1 MSVRK
6 TLIHNT
12 AFNAAGRL
20 WEAACNIALAA
31 YVVPRL
37 GMSAWGLWAMLSVFT
52 GYVALLDLGLGG
64 GFAKFVA
71 QYAARKQHDRISSV
85 VSVGFFFYLAL
96 GVVLVSAGW
105 LCIDPLIALFQR
117 IGAQQVDAQFLDDI
131 RFLLR
136 WGLVLYAA
144 SNCISAFGAVQTG
157 LQRMDIVNVIGF
169 IASLLKVAATVYWVH
184 TGHGVRGLLYA
195 SLIVFGFYAAAS
207 VLAAFLLVP
216 GLRVSPWSATWP
228 TLREMLSFGWK
239 TQVSRLSNVVSF
251 ETDKLIVGL
260 VYRQFGLIGVYR
272 IGEELA
278 SKLRQ
283 APALLISALM
293 PAAADLDARDD
304 SERLRRLYL
313 ISSKYLAAVAVP
325 LVAFCVAASGMLIR
339 AWMGPTV
346 PHLDVATSINRILA
360 VGYLAN
366 VLHGAGVSIALGK
379 GRPDLQMK
387 AGILAMISNVALTIA
402 LVFPFGLYGVAMG
415 TALSMCIACAWFM
428 HAMGPLSGV
437 GAVELVRKTVIWP
450 LLACAPGFAVCLAAD
465 VWSAD
470 GSRLLNIEAVLAGSA
485 VFFAAYALILF
496 RTPFLD
502 AFDRE
507 VLKSLP
513 FMGWL
518 RAGIRHA

>member
-31 YVVPRL
+31 YVVPRV

-71 QYAARKQHDRISSV
+71 EYAARKEYERISSV
-85 VSVGFFFYLAL
+85 ASVGFFFYLVL
-96 GVVLVSAGW
+96 GSLVVGIGW
-105 LCIDPLIALFQR
+105 LCIDPLVTLFQHL
-117 IGAQQVDAQFLDDI
+117 GNQHVETAFLDDI
-131 RFLLR
+131 RFLLW

-144 SNCISAFGAVQTG
+144 SNCISVFSAVQTG

-169 IASLLKVAATVYWVH
+169 VASLLKVFATVYWVH
-184 TGHGVRGLLYA
+184 AGYGVRGLLYA
-195 SLIVFGFYAAAS
+195 SAVVFSFYAAAS
-207 VLAAFLLVP
+207 VVAAVALVP
-216 GLRVSPWSATWP
+216 GLRVSPWRVTGPAV
-228 TLREMLSFGWK
+228 RELVSFGWK

-251 ETDKLIVGL
+251 ETDKLIVGI

-283 APALLISALM
+283 APALLVSALM
-293 PAAADLDARDD
+293 PAASDLDARDD

-313 ISSKYLAAVAVP
+313 VSSKYLAVVSVP
-325 LVAFCVAASGMLIR
+325 LVFYCVAASGMLIR
-339 AWMGPTV
+339 TWMGPTL
-346 PHLDVATSINRILA
+346 PHLDVATGINRILA
-360 VGYLAN
+360 LGYLAN

-387 AGILAMISNVALTIA
+387 AGILAMVSNVAFTIA

-415 TALSMCIACAWFM
+415 TALSMVVACVWFM
-428 HAMGPLSGV
+428 RAMGPLSGIS
-437 GAVELVRKTVIWP
+437 AVTLVRETVLWP
-450 LLACAPGFAVCLAAD
+450 VLACAPGFAVCLMGD
-465 VWSAD
+465 VWSA
-470 GSRLLNIEAVLAGSA
+470 GASRLLNAGCVMAGAAFFFTGYAV
-485 VFFAAYALILF
+485 ILF
-496 RTPFLD
+496 WSPFLD

-513 FMGWL
+513 FMSWIREGQ
-518 RAGIRHA
+518 RHA